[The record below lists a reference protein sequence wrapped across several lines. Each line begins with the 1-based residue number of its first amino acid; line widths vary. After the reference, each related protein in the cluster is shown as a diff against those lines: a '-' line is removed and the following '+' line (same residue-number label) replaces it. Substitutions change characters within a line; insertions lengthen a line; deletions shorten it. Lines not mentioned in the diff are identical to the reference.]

1 MNIVPPL
8 VFEYA
13 IKFPDGLYFSGPR
26 YQATDADGRAI
37 PAKKQ
42 KKIYDPLNRGPVAQ
56 AYTYTENRAH
66 VVIIQNKEAFVGC
79 VVEKVM

>member
-13 IKFPDGLYFSGPR
+13 IRFPDGLYFMGPR

-42 KKIYDPLNRGPVAQ
+42 KKIYDPLNRGPKHA
-56 AYTYTENRAH
+56 AYTYTEERACVVILQNRA
-66 VVIIQNKEAFVGC
+66 AFEGC
-79 VVEKVM
+79 VVEKVL